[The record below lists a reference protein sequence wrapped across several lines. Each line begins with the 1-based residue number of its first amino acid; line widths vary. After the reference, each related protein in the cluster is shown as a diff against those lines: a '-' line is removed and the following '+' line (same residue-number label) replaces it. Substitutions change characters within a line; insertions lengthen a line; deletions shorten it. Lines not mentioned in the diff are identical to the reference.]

1 MSIQLYLPLSLSFY
15 RILYPDTVEEMHERG
30 VSDKDLLDILHIV
43 QIGHIVDREGGWDI
57 EKEWTIALSG
67 GDKQRVSK
75 KLIFLDCLISIA
87 FFSLKDCHGPIVLP
101 FSSLRYS
108 RRM

>member
-1 MSIQLYLPLSLSFY
+1 MPRQLYLPLSLSLY

-75 KLIFLDCLISIA
+75 KLFLD
-87 FFSLKDCHGPIVLP
+87 
-101 FSSLRYS
+101 
-108 RRM
+108 